1 MVQVQGH
8 KNKRKMTTLCGKY
21 KVFSGDLLLN
31 LFVKKLPITTNVVV
45 KNLDPKNFVQFS
57 GS

>member
-45 KNLDPKNFVQFS
+45 KNLDPKHCS
-57 GS
+57 ILG

>member
-21 KVFSGDLLLN
+21 KIFSGDLLLN

-45 KNLDPKNFVQFS
+45 KNLDPKHCS
-57 GS
+57 IHG